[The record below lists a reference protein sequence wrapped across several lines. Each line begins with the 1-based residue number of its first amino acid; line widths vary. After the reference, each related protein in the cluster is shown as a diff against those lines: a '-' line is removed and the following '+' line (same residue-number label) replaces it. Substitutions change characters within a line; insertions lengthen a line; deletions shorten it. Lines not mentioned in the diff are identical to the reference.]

1 MTIGIIDFD
10 KLENVRNDPPL
21 ARHAI
26 NTYLE
31 LELDI

>member
-1 MTIGIIDFD
+1 MIIGLINFD

-26 NTYLE
+26 NIYLE
-31 LELDI
+31 LKVDM